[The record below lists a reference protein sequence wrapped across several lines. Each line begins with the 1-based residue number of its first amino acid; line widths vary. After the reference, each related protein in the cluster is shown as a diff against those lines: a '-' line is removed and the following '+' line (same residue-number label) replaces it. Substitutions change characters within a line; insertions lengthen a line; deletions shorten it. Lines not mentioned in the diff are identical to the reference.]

1 MPTLELTLEELV
13 WLYNETYG
21 SKNDLDGSTA
31 YTKICDEMSRLI
43 KKGSIHENPELLGE
57 RQ

>member
-13 WLYNETYG
+13 WLFNETHG

-31 YTKICDEMSRLI
+31 YTKICDEMNRLCRR
-43 KKGSIHENPELLGE
+43 GNE
-57 RQ
+57 R